1 METKLQ
7 IKKCPHCGYDLEK
20 IVYTRV
26 MSEEWA
32 WNGDNW
38 ECLGHHSLTD
48 DPEQNV
54 FCPECDNIIGTGLDF
69 GFGKGTKS

>member
-1 METKLQ
+1 
-7 IKKCPHCGYDLEK
+7 
-20 IVYTRV
+20 
-26 MSEEWA
+26 
-32 WNGDNW
+32 
-38 ECLGHHSLTD
+38 LGHHSLTD